1 MLDDLKG
8 VRFNEPV
15 QINKTDV
22 AVATKLGLT
31 LEEGYFKTAI
41 VDEVTGVVKFSDTP
55 SVTPPAFSSDRFLV
69 NTMADFAN
77 ANEITLPKWTAEPQ
91 KIAQAIADWEA

>member
-15 QINKTDV
+15 QINETDA

-31 LEEGYFKTAI
+31 LAEGYFKTA
-41 VDEVTGVVKFSDTP
+41 EVNTETGDVVFTDSP

-77 ANEITLPKWTAEPQ
+77 KHEVTLPKWTAEPQ